1 MSTRAKSWWMP
12 YFQQL
17 LPTAEEV
24 VSDLKLLGAGVDTL
38 DDEMLLF
45 DMLDIKLRLMQESL
59 QNLRRYLLSPTRNL
73 PGPERT

>member
-1 MSTRAKSWWMP
+1 VSTRAKLI
-12 YFQQL
+12 QQL

-45 DMLDIKLRLMQESL
+45 DMLDIKLRLMHESL
-59 QNLRRYLLSPTRNL
+59 QTLRHYLLSPTRKL

>member
-1 MSTRAKSWWMP
+1 MSARAKANLI
-12 YFQQL
+12 QQL

-45 DMLDIKLRLMQESL
+45 DMLDIKLRLMHESL
-59 QNLRRYLLSPTRNL
+59 QILRSYLLSPTRNL

>member
-1 MSTRAKSWWMP
+1 MSARAKLI
-12 YFQQL
+12 QQL

-24 VSDLKLLGAGVDTL
+24 VSDLKLLSAGVDTL
-38 DDEMLLF
+38 DEELLF